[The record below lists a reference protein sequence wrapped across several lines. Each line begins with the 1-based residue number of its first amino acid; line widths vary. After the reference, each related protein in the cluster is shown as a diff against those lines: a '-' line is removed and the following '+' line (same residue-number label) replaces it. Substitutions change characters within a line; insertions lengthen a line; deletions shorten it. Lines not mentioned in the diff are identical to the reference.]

1 MKQGWSTLGAN
12 YQTVGTLFGYEY
24 GSVIVRPM
32 RLHSAECSLLG
43 VSLRATY
50 ILQRTCGRQ
59 RHRVGQRGHQHLSPK
74 PGLEPG
80 TACSTQSWLT
90 PKVYKQQVLLM
101 WGSWQTQRE
110 EGKTGHPYCP
120 AG

>member
-1 MKQGWSTLGAN
+1 MKQSWFTLGTN

-24 GSVIVRPM
+24 GSVIVQR
-32 RLHSAECSLLG
+32 HSAECSLLG

-50 ILQRTCGRQ
+50 ILQRTCGRP
-59 RHRVGQRGHQHLSPK
+59 RHCVGQRGHQHLSPK

-90 PKVYKQQVLLM
+90 QGLTSY
-101 WGSWQTQRE
+101 RF
-110 EGKTGHPYCP
+110 C
-120 AG
+120 